1 MSGNSWLKKGSRGGR
16 PPKFDAEAY
25 KGCHVAECNINRF
38 KDFRALA
45 TRYEKRG
52 HQFLAAV
59 HVACIILWL

>member
-1 MSGNSWLKKGSRGGR
+1 MPIPRYFYDKCSKGR
-16 PPKFDAEAY
+16 
-25 KGCHVAECNINRF
+25 HVVECNINRF

-59 HVACIILWL
+59 NVACIILWL